1 MKQFCERQF
10 SLFDLA
16 HTFWIKTLRPGDWAI
31 DATCGNGHDTLFL
44 SEHCAGVIGL
54 DIQPQALLNTRER
67 CRNKNIFLFH
77 QSHRSFP
84 ALAHLAP
91 IRLVV
96 YNLGYLPGG
105 SKAVTTMTLNTLKSV
120 ENALTLILPGG
131 LVSITSYSGHIE
143 GQKEEEALLS
153 FCRSLCP
160 KTWTV
165 VFHKWLNRNKAPS
178 LLLIQKEFYN

>member
-1 MKQFCERQF
+1 MKQFYERQF
-10 SLFDLA
+10 SLFDLS
-16 HTFWIKTLRPGDWAI
+16 HTFWKKALRTGDWAI

-54 DIQPQALLNTRER
+54 DIQSQALLNTRER
-67 CRNKNIFLFH
+67 CINKNIFLFN
-77 QSHRSFP
+77 QSHLSFP
-84 ALAHLAP
+84 ELAYLAP

-105 SKAVTTMTLNTLKSV
+105 NKQITTMAQNTLKSV
-120 ENALTLILPGG
+120 ENALNLILPGG
-131 LVSITSYSGHIE
+131 LVSITCYSGHNE
-143 GQKEEEALLS
+143 GQKEEEVLFS
-153 FCRSLCP
+153 FCQSLCP

-178 LLLIQKEFYN
+178 LLLIQKESYI